1 MKDIYTLAIETS
13 CDETSV
19 AVLKNG
25 REVLSNIISS
35 QIETHRIF
43 GGVVPEV
50 ASRLHLE
57 SINQVIDL
65 AVEESGLSLWEMDH
79 VAVTNGPGLIGA
91 LIVGV
96 SAAKALAM
104 SLDIPLNG
112 VNHMKG
118 HIFANY
124 IAFED
129 LEPPFMG
136 LIVSGGHTY
145 LLDVKSYY
153 DFEIVGKTIDDA
165 AGESYDKVARTLG
178 LDYPGG
184 PVIDKLAYEGD
195 PQAIDFPRAWL
206 EEGSYDFSFSGLKTA
221 VLNYVNNMGQKNQEI
236 NVADVAASFQEALL
250 EVLMKK
256 TMDLMEERDYKK
268 LILSGGV
275 AANSHLR
282 SGLQEKIDQIGG
294 QLYYP
299 PLIFCT
305 DNAAMIGCA
314 GYYDFMAGKT
324 DPLSL
329 RVYPNL
335 GLE

>member
-129 LEPPFMG
+129 LEPPFIG

-250 EVLMKK
+250 EVLTKK

>member
-153 DFEIVGKTIDDA
+153 DFEIVGETIDDA

-250 EVLMKK
+250 EVLTKK

>member
-153 DFEIVGKTIDDA
+153 DFEIVGETIDDA

-195 PQAIDFPRAWL
+195 PEAIDFPRAWL

-250 EVLMKK
+250 EVLTKK

>member
-195 PQAIDFPRAWL
+195 PEAIDFPRAWL

>member
-129 LEPPFMG
+129 LEPPFIG

-153 DFEIVGKTIDDA
+153 DFEIVGETIDDA

-195 PQAIDFPRAWL
+195 PEAIDFPRAWL

-250 EVLMKK
+250 EVLTKK

>member
-129 LEPPFMG
+129 LEPPFIG

-153 DFEIVGKTIDDA
+153 DFEIVGETIDDA

-195 PQAIDFPRAWL
+195 PEAIDFPRAWL

>member
-129 LEPPFMG
+129 LEPPFIG

-153 DFEIVGKTIDDA
+153 DFEIVGETIDDA

-250 EVLMKK
+250 EVLTKK